1 MKDEDLSRRSPVV
14 PRRAKADLPR
24 RGASQ
29 SPSAKA
35 DVRAAVERDLRPVRP
50 LWPPSRRALALLPLA
65 MAVVVGIPLLNDF
78 RTDLGSLGFF
88 RAWGLSILESLAGL
102 AIVALGLRESV
113 PGRALRISALVM
125 ASIVGL
131 ALPPVIMHWTTGT
144 FTVGPRSWS
153 QWRYGMVCFRTSV
166 LSAVPVLAA
175 SAFLTRRAFALRPV
189 AAGILWGLG
198 CGLIADAGLRLYCEF
213 TTMPHVLLEHF
224 GAVVFAMLAGA
235 IIAPV
240 TSHVDQNRPRSETRD
255 GGEAR

>member
-1 MKDEDLSRRSPVV
+1 MSDPSGRRPGESP
-14 PRRAKADLPR
+14 RAKADL
-24 RGASQ
+24 
-29 SPSAKA
+29 
-35 DVRAAVERDLRPVRP
+35 RAIVSRDLRSVRP
-50 LWPPSRRALALLPLA
+50 LWPPSRRALALTPLA
-65 MAVVVGIPLLNDF
+65 IAIVVGIPVVNYFRPDF
-78 RTDLGSLGFF
+78 DALGFL
-88 RAWGLSILESLAGL
+88 RGWGLSILESGAGL

-113 PGRALRISALVM
+113 PGRSLRITALVA

-131 ALPPVIMHWTTGT
+131 ALPLIVLRATSDN
-144 FTVGPRSWS
+144 FAVGPRSWS
-153 QWRYGMVCFRTSV
+153 EWQYGMACFRTSV
-166 LSAVPVLAA
+166 LAAAPILAA

-240 TSHVDQNRPRSETRD
+240 TSHADQNRSRSATRD